1 MGCFILFSTSY
12 ARPIGNVKNTSSE
25 ICPRGKLLKPHIFG
39 TIHFAWRINRLVLR
53 FVLRDTLSDWHGCCF
68 LLRIRDSSV
77 QPRAHK
83 HLQKRR
89 QSRSNPRA
97 WLTVTCLGG
106 QFSTGS
112 DRCSVSLHFRF
123 HLYRD
128 FQELTCF
135 TSRVPTH
142 CVDLNLP

>member
-1 MGCFILFSTSY
+1 MNNSLESHPRDTLPKNLFFVNYWREEGVLFVRRIQRLIL
-12 ARPIGNVKNTSSE
+12 
-25 ICPRGKLLKPHIFG
+25 C
-39 TIHFAWRINRLVLR
+39 
-53 FVLRDTLSDWHGCCF
+53 FVLRDSQFDTAVVFSVGTL
-68 LLRIRDSSV
+68 DSSV

-97 WLTVTCLGG
+97 WLTATCLGG

-112 DRCSVSLHFRF
+112 DLCSVSLHFSF

-128 FQELTCF
+128 FQESTCF